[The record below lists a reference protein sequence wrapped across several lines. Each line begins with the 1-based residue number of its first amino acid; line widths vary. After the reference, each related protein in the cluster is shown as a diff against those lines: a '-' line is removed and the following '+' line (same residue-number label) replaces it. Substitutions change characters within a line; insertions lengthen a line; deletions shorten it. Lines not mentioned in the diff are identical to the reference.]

1 MILPKFDFHEP
12 KTLHEACQILAEYGA
27 QAKLIAGGTDLLVD
41 MKKNLVSPKQ
51 LLSISKI
58 DEMKQLDLSSG
69 GLKIGSCLTVADI
82 AAASII
88 ATKWSALCAGARA
101 LGSPQI
107 RNLATIGGNIG
118 SASPAADLPPS
129 LIAYGAKLVLKKYAG
144 ERVVSMDQFF
154 VGPRRTKI
162 APDEIISE
170 IQIDTPP
177 PYSGAGYI
185 SLGIR
190 SCQDI
195 KIVNVAAFI
204 TLESPRGIIKN
215 ARVVMGCVGPTC
227 KRAISAEKLLI
238 GEKPGEAIFTKA
250 GEAAMRDCSPRG
262 SAESRA
268 SAEYK
273 KDMVG
278 VLTRRTLSEALKAA
292 MEQ

>member
-1 MILPKFDFHEP
+1 MLLPKFDFHEP
-12 KTLHEACQILAEYGA
+12 ETLTEACQILAEYGT
-27 QAKLIAGGTDLLVD
+27 QARVLAGGTDLLVD
-41 MKKNLVSPKQ
+41 MKKHMTAPEQ

-58 DEMKQLDLSSG
+58 EELKQLDFSD
-69 GLKIGSCLTVADI
+69 GLKIGSCLTIADI
-82 AAASII
+82 ASSRSI
-88 ATKWSALCAGARA
+88 AEKWSAVCAGAGS

-129 LIAYGAKLVLKKYAG
+129 LISYGAKLVLKNNAG
-144 ERVVSMDQFF
+144 ERIVSMDDFF
-154 VGPRRTKI
+154 VGPRRMKI
-162 APDEIISE
+162 APDEIISK
-170 IQIDTPP
+170 ILVDTPP
-177 PYSGAGYI
+177 PFSGAAYI

-204 TLESPRGIIKN
+204 TLESSSGIIKN
-215 ARVVMGCVGPTC
+215 ARIVLGCVGPTC
-227 KRAISAEKLLI
+227 IRAISAEKLLI
-238 GEKPGEAIFTKA
+238 GEKPGMAIFSKA

-262 SAESRA
+262 SSVSRA

-278 VLTRRTLSEALKAA
+278 VLTRRTLSEALKEAT
-292 MEQ
+292 EQ